1 MDVVL
6 VEICSEFLLNTHAV
20 ECLLIYLEF
29 LAKMHI
35 AKIPLSILHIFVA
48 VNLNIHVYVPISMYL
63 QNYTRNTHTKKRI
76 YQATDLGKSV
86 FPVVILDIMV
96 LYDNSTDCLRN
107 CKNC

>member
-63 QNYTRNTHTKKRI
+63 QNYTRNTHTKKKISSYR
-76 YQATDLGKSV
+76 LGQVCISRCHSGYHGS
-86 FPVVILDIMV
+86 I
-96 LYDNSTDCLRN
+96 
-107 CKNC
+107 